1 MRPIVYLVLGGLGGA
16 ALSENKELVC
26 AVVVK
31 KEFNGSGVSMRTH
44 ITNLLLTTITNIN
57 YVLAH
62 FSCLC

>member
-31 KEFNGSGVSMRTH
+31 KNSMGVGSECVR
-44 ITNLLLTTITNIN
+44 I
-57 YVLAH
+57 
-62 FSCLC
+62 